1 MIIKTRAFP
10 RAALIGNPS
19 DGYYGKT
26 IAFVFDDYAAS
37 VDLYETP
44 ELDLVPSLR
53 DHSCFPDVREL
64 VRQVGL
70 YGYYGGIRLLKASVK
85 QFVAYCDE
93 HGIALHDRNF
103 TMRYRTT
110 IPNRL
115 GLAGSSAIVTASIR
129 ALEAFYEIKIS
140 KPEMA
145 NLILSVE
152 RDELG
157 IAAGLQDRVAQTY
170 NVPIFMDFN
179 REHMDSYGYGIY
191 KQLEI
196 PADLNLFVAFRT
208 DLAEGSEI
216 LHSRL
221 REDYNNGVPAVLDAV
236 REWAHLTDQVYAA
249 LPKGDYSLVERC
261 LRRNFELRCEVCSS
275 TVSPKNR
282 RMVELANSLG
292 AAAKLTGSGGAII
305 GIYHDDAHFH
315 QLKELFAR
323 HQIEIVKPH
332 IVTSGASEPEL
343 PEQA

>member
-1 MIIKTRAFP
+1 MIIKKQAFP

-26 IAFVFDDYAAS
+26 IAFVFDNYAAQ

-44 ELDLVPSLR
+44 ELDFVPSMR
-53 DHSCFPDVREL
+53 DHSCFANIHEL

-85 QFVAYCDE
+85 RFVEYCVERD
-93 HGIALHDRNF
+93 IKLHDRNF

-115 GLAGSSAIVTASIR
+115 GLAGSSAIITASIR
-129 ALEAFYEIKIS
+129 ALEEFYDINIS
-140 KPEMA
+140 KPELA

-152 RDELG
+152 VDELG

-170 NVPIFMDFN
+170 NVPVFMDFN
-179 REHMDSYGYGIY
+179 REHMEKYGYGIY
-191 KQLEI
+191 KELAI
-196 PADLNLFVAFRT
+196 PEDLNLFVAFRT

-216 LHSRL
+216 LHGRL
-221 REDYNNGVPAVLDAV
+221 RDDYNNGVPAVLDAI
-236 REWAHLTDQVYAA
+236 REWAHLTDVVYE
-249 LPKGDYSLVERC
+249 SLKNKNYGEIERC

-275 TVSPKNR
+275 TVSAKNR

-305 GIYHDDAHFH
+305 GIYHDDAHFQ
-315 QLKELFAR
+315 QLKALFGR
-323 HQIEIVKPH
+323 NQIDIVKPH
-332 IVTSGASEPEL
+332 IVTAGAGEPDL
-343 PEQA
+343 